1 MNKIGLIIQREYI
14 TRVKK
19 RSFLVTTILLPI
31 FMFIV
36 IAGITV
42 AIAMSDRTQKVLIY
56 DETGN
61 YTHRFDS
68 NSSSYNY
75 IYIDKSEGVSDADL
89 LKSKDAD
96 LLVHI
101 FPTREN
107 EPDSS
112 VIFKDGGVSLSVKE
126 HFTSAMNTIWQDQ
139 QLKNAGINIQA
150 LDSIKNQS
158 VQVRSYDVEK
168 AQETDAD
175 MTSGIAYFMGFLIY
189 MVIFIYG
196 SGVMRGVME
205 EKTSRIAEVIISSVS
220 PFELMM
226 GKIIGIA
233 LVGLTQLALWVVLLF
248 SLQWIAV
255 LFIPDMAQMMQV
267 AQSSPGAMATGNIP
281 AGVNAEGVSM
291 LQGLFNQHWALI
303 IFCFLFY
310 FLGGYFLYAA
320 MFAAVG
326 SLVNED
332 PQEAQQFTLPVTLP
346 IIIGFM
352 IMTSSASNPDS
363 TISVIASIV
372 PFTSPIVMLSRIPF
386 GVPVW
391 QLALSMSL
399 LVAGF
404 IFMTWIGAKIYRTG
418 ILMYGKKITWKELWK
433 WLRY

>member
-1 MNKIGLIIQREYI
+1 
-14 TRVKK
+14 
-19 RSFLVTTILLPI
+19 
-31 FMFIV
+31 
-36 IAGITV
+36 
-42 AIAMSDRTQKVLIY
+42 
-56 DETGN
+56 
-61 YTHRFDS
+61 
-68 NSSSYNY
+68 
-75 IYIDKSEGVSDADL
+75 
-89 LKSKDAD
+89 
-96 LLVHI
+96 
-101 FPTREN
+101 
-107 EPDSS
+107 
-112 VIFKDGGVSLSVKE
+112 
-126 HFTSAMNTIWQDQ
+126 
-139 QLKNAGINIQA
+139 
-150 LDSIKNQS
+150 
-158 VQVRSYDVEK
+158 
-168 AQETDAD
+168 
-175 MTSGIAYFMGFLIY
+175 
-189 MVIFIYG
+189 
-196 SGVMRGVME
+196 
-205 EKTSRIAEVIISSVS
+205 
-220 PFELMM
+220 
-226 GKIIGIA
+226 
-233 LVGLTQLALWVVLLF
+233 
-248 SLQWIAV
+248 
-255 LFIPDMAQMMQV
+255 
-267 AQSSPGAMATGNIP
+267 NIP